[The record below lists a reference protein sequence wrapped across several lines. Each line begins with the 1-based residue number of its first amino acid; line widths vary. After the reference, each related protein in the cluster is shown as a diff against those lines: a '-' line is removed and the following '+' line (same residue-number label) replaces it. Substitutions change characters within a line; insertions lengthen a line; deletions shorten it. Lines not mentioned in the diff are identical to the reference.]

1 MIFKIFKF
9 LIIGLFVFI
18 VLISMIS
25 LYIYKKYLKNDTIKN
40 YFIREISIKNNI
52 KLSLS
57 KIKFIPPDNLLINDC
72 NISNEFL
79 NIFLKEAKINIK
91 VYELFK
97 KNVDIPIEKVEIN
110 EAKININI
118 SSKTKNNIIDFRK
131 LPSIYLRNTYIS
143 IENGFFYNSYI
154 KNLEIKKNLIFKNIF
169 NIDGILDFE
178 SNIIKKIPIDISLT
192 VSLEESKIPEIKIK
206 RFITYIDNNKI
217 EIIKLV
223 KINSKKSYIE
233 IKTLNDINL
242 KKLIK
247 IPYEIPINKF
257 TAGLTIEHL
266 EDIIK
271 ITSQIKEI
279 NTNIS
284 IIYDLKNKRVL
295 KIHTESKNISS
306 HQLKDI
312 LDRYVKKYNGKI
324 NIKLD
329 WEKNNKQNRLI
340 INADTNNFSFS
351 DPFEIIN
358 FENSKI
364 KFILNPSF
372 YSINAISLKGNFLK
386 KRVEGWLK
394 ADSDY
399 LNENINSVLKIN
411 DTKIKSKIRLENLTS
426 KTKKKFKFNLE
437 LSKFNLEEI
446 KEISRYI
453 IKKIEKQPSNSS
465 AKYYMIE
472 KPVIINL
479 LSDNVTLLDWIKANK
494 LIAKMDIK
502 KFNRYPYLDGEFK
515 IIISKGIMENI
526 NLNLEKNENYRII
539 FLPLKTLFHL
549 NQVGALK
556 IDSNLNT
563 IHFLEI
569 GINFYLNN
577 AKIIIDKFY
586 MNSEEFLIYSKGS
599 FETDNRK
606 IDMLAYIINPKSYKR
621 GALPET
627 LSDSKG
633 RPAIA
638 FSIKGNINNPE
649 VKLLNIENINKI
661 VEKEIQDGIN
671 ME

>member
-154 KNLEIKKNLIFKNIF
+154 KNLEIKKDLIFKNIF